1 MSDHL
6 KHRPA
11 WLAEPWLI
19 VVAGGLIMGMGL
31 GVRHAQGIFQL
42 PIVLDRGWSREAF
55 GFSIALQNLV
65 WGIAQPLTGMIADRF
80 GSRRVLIGGLLCYAV
95 GLAAMSQAE
104 SPAAFTL
111 SAGLTVGVA
120 LSGTAFGVVYGA
132 ISRLMPAGRRSWAL
146 GVAGAIGGLGQFVLV
161 PASQGLIDGLGWS
174 GALLALGLACAV
186 LLPCAI
192 PLHDRPAAHA
202 VRQSLA
208 AALREAFAHRG
219 FLLLVA
225 GFFACGFQLAFI
237 ASHLPAYL
245 IDRGLTGNHAVAGL
259 AIIALANVAGT
270 YVCGWLGGF
279 ARRKQLLAGIY
290 LLRAAAMA
298 AFVLLPASPASLYG
312 FCAAMGFIWLGT
324 VPLTSG
330 IVSQVFGVQY
340 ITTLFGFVF
349 FGHQLG
355 AFFGVW
361 LGGYVFDATGSYT
374 PIWLASIGLG
384 VVAALLHWPIDDRE
398 IVRPAVAAS

>member
-1 MSDHL
+1 M
-6 KHRPA
+6 
-11 WLAEPWLI
+11 
-19 VVAGGLIMGMGL
+19 
-31 GVRHAQGIFQL
+31 
-42 PIVLDRGWSREAF
+42 
-55 GFSIALQNLV
+55 
-65 WGIAQPLTGMIADRF
+65 
-80 GSRRVLIGGLLCYAV
+80 
-95 GLAAMSQAE
+95 
-104 SPAAFTL
+104 
-111 SAGLTVGVA
+111 
-120 LSGTAFGVVYGA
+120 
-132 ISRLMPAGRRSWAL
+132 AL
-146 GVAGAIGGLGQFVLV
+146 GI
-161 PASQGLIDGLGWS
+161 
-174 GALLALGLACAV
+174 ACAV
-186 LLPCAI
+186 LLPCAV

-202 VRQSLA
+202 ARQSLS

-270 YVCGWLGGF
+270 YVCGWLGGM

-298 AFVLLPASPASLYG
+298 AFVLLPMSPASLYG
-312 FCAAMGFIWLGT
+312 FCAVMGFIWLGT

-361 LGGYVFDATGSYT
+361 LGGYVFDATGSYNL
-374 PIWLASIGLG
+374 IWLVSIGLG

-398 IVRPAVAAS
+398 IVRPAVATP